1 LAFGIFF
8 AAGRNF
14 GINRPFASG
23 VQHSLQEVSE
33 KTVSMGVPTQPN
45 TAVDARV
52 YTIAAR

>member
-1 LAFGIFF
+1 LALGIFF

-33 KTVSMGVPTQPN
+33 KTVSMTVPAQPD
-45 TAVDARV
+45 TVIDARV